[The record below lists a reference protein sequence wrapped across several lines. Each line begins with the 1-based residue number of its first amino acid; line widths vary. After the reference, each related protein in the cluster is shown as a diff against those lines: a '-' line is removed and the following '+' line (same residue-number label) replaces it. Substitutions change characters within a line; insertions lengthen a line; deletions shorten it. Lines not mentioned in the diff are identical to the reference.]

1 MFLPVRDIHLNTL
14 FAKMMSSLGTVVSIY
29 AIVNLHFAICIFPL
43 QQQLLLLMHFCLRMK
58 TFLRHHFLFN
68 FKIVAHLQNLHN
80 YFYDRYIGY
89 GICKN
94 VVPLKH
100 NTFYSKYATENNSIV
115 YQLSDMQYMNN
126 ASQFPSLT
134 QFQAILITVF
144 EVMKFFLFDIS
155 QKEI

>member
-1 MFLPVRDIHLNTL
+1 MNVPYSLKIIPVINGLIRSFVHIRSVEKLLRSFYSFFWIDYLQKWCRRLELL
-14 FAKMMSSLGTVVSIY
+14 FQYSIF
-29 AIVNLHFAICIFPL
+29 NLHFAICNFSL
-43 QQQLLLLMHFCLRMK
+43 QQAVAFNAFL
-58 TFLRHHFLFN
+58 TWYENFLRHHFLFN

-115 YQLSDMQYMNN
+115 YLLSDM
-126 ASQFPSLT
+126 
-134 QFQAILITVF
+134 
-144 EVMKFFLFDIS
+144 
-155 QKEI
+155 